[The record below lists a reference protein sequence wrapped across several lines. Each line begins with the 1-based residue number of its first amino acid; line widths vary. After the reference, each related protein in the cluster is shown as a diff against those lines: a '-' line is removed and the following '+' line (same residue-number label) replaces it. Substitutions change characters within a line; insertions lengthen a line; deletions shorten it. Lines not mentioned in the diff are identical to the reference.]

1 MVKRVFKACSQ
12 WVLSVYSGW
21 LERFSNTQI
30 TKILIT
36 KQLDQL
42 VFKMILWYFLAYM
55 AKKQY
60 LCSDIQNSHDYEKD
74 FYCNVACDC
83 KRVME
88 FY

>member
-1 MVKRVFKACSQ
+1 MH
-12 WVLSVYSGW
+12 SVCF
-21 LERFSNTQI
+21 EHFSNIQI
-30 TKILIT
+30 TKMLIT

-42 VFKMILWYFLAYM
+42 VFKMILWHFLAYM

-60 LCSDIQNSHDYEKD
+60 LCNEIQNSHDYEKD
-74 FYCNVACDC
+74 FYCNAACDC

>member
-1 MVKRVFKACSQ
+1 MH
-12 WVLSVYSGW
+12 SVCF
-21 LERFSNTQI
+21 EHFSNIQI

-36 KQLDQL
+36 KQLEQL
-42 VFKMILWYFLAYM
+42 VFKMILWHFLAYM

-60 LCSDIQNSHDYEKD
+60 LCSEIQNSHDYEKD

>member
-1 MVKRVFKACSQ
+1 MH
-12 WVLSVYSGW
+12 SVCF
-21 LERFSNTQI
+21 EHFSNIQI
-30 TKILIT
+30 TKMLIT

-42 VFKMILWYFLAYM
+42 VFKMILWHFLAYM

-60 LCSDIQNSHDYEKD
+60 LCSEIQNSHDYEKD

>member
-1 MVKRVFKACSQ
+1 MHSVCFKH
-12 WVLSVYSGW
+12 
-21 LERFSNTQI
+21 FSNIQI
-30 TKILIT
+30 TKMLIT
-36 KQLDQL
+36 KQLVQL
-42 VFKMILWYFLAYM
+42 VFKMILWHFLAYM

-60 LCSDIQNSHDYEKD
+60 LCSEIQNSHDYEKD

>member
-1 MVKRVFKACSQ
+1 MH
-12 WVLSVYSGW
+12 SVCF
-21 LERFSNTQI
+21 EHFSNIQI
-30 TKILIT
+30 AKMLIT
-36 KQLDQL
+36 KQLDRL
-42 VFKMILWYFLAYM
+42 VFKIILWYFLAYM

-60 LCSDIQNSHDYEKD
+60 LCSEIQNSHDYEKD

>member
-1 MVKRVFKACSQ
+1 MHSICFE
-12 WVLSVYSGW
+12 Y
-21 LERFSNTQI
+21 FSNIQI
-30 TKILIT
+30 TKMLIT
-36 KQLDQL
+36 KQLVQL
-42 VFKMILWYFLAYM
+42 VFKMILWHFLAYM

-60 LCSDIQNSHDYEKD
+60 LCSEIQNSHDYEKD

>member
-1 MVKRVFKACSQ
+1 MH
-12 WVLSVYSGW
+12 SVCF
-21 LERFSNTQI
+21 EHFSNIQI
-30 TKILIT
+30 TKMLIT

-60 LCSDIQNSHDYEKD
+60 LCSEIQNSHDYEKD
-74 FYCNVACDC
+74 FYCTVACDC

>member
-1 MVKRVFKACSQ
+1 MH
-12 WVLSVYSGW
+12 SVCF
-21 LERFSNTQI
+21 EHFSNIQI
-30 TKILIT
+30 TKMLIT
-36 KQLDQL
+36 KQLDRL

-60 LCSDIQNSHDYEKD
+60 LCNEIQNSHDYEKD

>member
-1 MVKRVFKACSQ
+1 MH
-12 WVLSVYSGW
+12 SVCF
-21 LERFSNTQI
+21 EHFSNIQI
-30 TKILIT
+30 TKMLIT
-36 KQLDQL
+36 KQLVQL
-42 VFKMILWYFLAYM
+42 VFKMILWHFLAYM

-60 LCSDIQNSHDYEKD
+60 LCSEIQNSHDYEKD